1 MDGGPKKI
9 SFSTYIIIAVALIT
23 FLTIKD
29 KYFPKENSSD
39 SSPIVKKEK
48 DTYYN
53 SIKDKLH
60 NTKWREAR
68 TYDGEFRD
76 ISTALS
82 KNNIRVCGEYYVRLV
97 GDNEYLVACT
107 PDGQTWNYF
116 IVWSRVG
123 SVYKADSETEM
134 AIEPPY

>member
-1 MDGGPKKI
+1 MDGGPKKV
-9 SFSTYIIIAVALIT
+9 SLSTYIIIAVVLIT

-29 KYFPKENSSD
+29 KYFPKEYSSE
-39 SSPIVKKEK
+39 STPVEKKEK

-60 NTKWREAR
+60 STNWREAS
-68 TYDGEFRD
+68 TYDGEFKD

-97 GDNEYLVACT
+97 GDKEYLVACT
-107 PDGQTWNYF
+107 PDGETWNYF

-134 AIEPPY
+134 AIEAPY